1 MVEGEFKVNTEH
13 LKCYIEDREDT
24 GAGMREHYRHIGHLV
39 SEEWPEYLQ
48 GNTLQVFE
56 IVSLIQG
63 EKKKN
68 ARDNYHTQKTFHY
81 CNSKI
86 NPSFRLS
93 FLPVLGFELKASH
106 LIGRPSII

>member
-63 EKKKN
+63 EKKKC
-68 ARDNYHTQKTFHY
+68 QGQ
-81 CNSKI
+81 
-86 NPSFRLS
+86 
-93 FLPVLGFELKASH
+93 LPHPENISLL
-106 LIGRPSII
+106 